1 MIKANQC
8 TVYIIILSNYCIQDG
23 GFRNTSYVF
32 PSHFVVWAY
41 LTFSFLGKTP
51 VESWDWATV
60 YTEEFVIYWNTDI
73 LSKHYHV
80 YHTTNHCRWPDC
92 NWFCCSKLYRLFRP
106 QQFFQ
111 ITFHAMT
118 AGYSSTVWEDFR
130 LSKWSINEAKSKT
143 CKLCR
148 RVQQVA

>member
-1 MIKANQC
+1 MEVLGIHHMFFHH
-8 TVYIIILSNYCIQDG
+8 ILLSEH
-23 GFRNTSYVF
+23 TW
-32 PSHFVVWAY
+32 PSVSWEKHQWN
-41 LTFSFLGKTP
+41 LGIEP
-51 VESWDWATV
+51 LCL

-80 YHTTNHCRWPDC
+80 YPTTNHCRWPDC